1 MSSSAKKGKY
11 FPLLYYLKAKDLGS
25 RRFETQIHKI
35 RDGLAVCELS
45 AVLNQMGYT
54 YGQAI
59 LNVPQSVQTT
69 LMLNGL
75 LPQQHPPEIGPTDIL
90 LLTTR
95 PPLDD
100 LPEDK
105 RRIARS
111 DSPIEQA
118 VFASLRPYFS
128 RCDRVNVTLSD
139 KVDFHQKK
147 KAMLAKNELEK
158 YRLIHF
164 RQKQGGCVSHFQL
177 GRRKLTPDHSQLAV
191 GYLFSAPNALP
202 NGTQLVAAFGLGGT
216 QTLRLAYLLR
226 TSLLKE
232 LRQAVQTNQPRL
244 SLIEFLVPNFAPFP
258 LLMAT
263 PDQLA
268 AQIIHT
274 TLRP

>member
-1 MSSSAKKGKY
+1 M
-11 FPLLYYLKAKDLGS
+11 
-25 RRFETQIHKI
+25 
-35 RDGLAVCELS
+35 
-45 AVLNQMGYT
+45 
-54 YGQAI
+54 
-59 LNVPQSVQTT
+59 
-69 LMLNGL
+69 
-75 LPQQHPPEIGPTDIL
+75 
-90 LLTTR
+90 
-95 PPLDD
+95 
-100 LPEDK
+100 
-105 RRIARS
+105 
-111 DSPIEQA
+111 
-118 VFASLRPYFS
+118 
-128 RCDRVNVTLSD
+128 
-139 KVDFHQKK
+139 
-147 KAMLAKNELEK
+147 
-158 YRLIHF
+158 
-164 RQKQGGCVSHFQL
+164 SHFQL

-216 QTLRLAYLLR
+216 ETLWLAYLLR